1 MTRLILSLT
10 FMAMCSP
17 AYAQLGGLL
26 DKAKKAQAQ
35 QAEIRRAQHYRR
47 GGAQDRRGRQ
57 REDPRALRRRA
68 GRTGPQVRHA
78 RRAVGGARIRA
89 PEARVDLHRA
99 RHRRRQRVRSAR
111 RPRAHHARC
120 ARAPQERGGA
130 GRRARARGRPRRPQA
145 HGERDQEKQSGPD
158 GHQHGDEG
166 SRLVSESAHE
176 QGVRDGPRE
185 LVRSRRRGRRRQ
197 GGGCIHAESRLRVGD
212 ARRLP
217 DAARRPQQGSAGA
230 QRPVRLA
237 SGDERTDR
245 QDSPGRQA
253 RSGGRTARRATSRT
267 SSTPR
272 CRSPPSPPSKRDRPD

>member
-1 MTRLILSLT
+1 MRQRNDQTDPRVHIRGGVFSRVC
-10 FMAMCSP
+10 ADRRAPGQGPKGQP
-17 AYAQLGGLL
+17 AE
-26 DKAKKAQAQ
+26 
-35 QAEIRRAQHYRR
+35 AEIRRAEHYRR
-47 GGAQDRRGRQ
+47 GGAQDRRGGQ

-68 GRTGPQVRHA
+68 GRAGPQVRHA

-89 PEARVDLHRA
+89 PEARVDVHRA

-166 SRLVSESAHE
+166 SRVVSESAHE

-197 GGGCIHAESRLRVGD
+197 GGGCD
-212 ARRLP
+212 TRR
-217 DAARRPQQGSAGA
+217 
-230 QRPVRLA
+230 
-237 SGDERTDR
+237 
-245 QDSPGRQA
+245 
-253 RSGGRTARRATSRT
+253 RRATR
-267 SSTPR
+267 R
-272 CRSPPSPPSKRDRPD
+272 RRSPTS